1 MPTDEKMI
9 QSLQDLGQCV
19 EDCPELPASASLA
32 EQLRHAAG
40 VKLWRARLFMQW
52 QLACVQWDPVPA

>member
-19 EDCPELPASASLA
+19 EEGPELPASASLT
-32 EQLRHAAG
+32 EQLRHAAS